1 MAAKYHKKVAV
12 VIRPSNENKLGDLIS
27 RIGLEKRKIESFSDF
42 QKVIESEC
50 DYENF
55 EVILKKNRI
64 LTEKYL
70 DIEYEILI
78 LYYWNKNKDESVEF
92 PHSRF
97 IVRCSRNQK

>member
-1 MAAKYHKKVAV
+1 MCKYNTAKSITFSGVP
-12 VIRPSNENKLGDLIS
+12 IIS

-70 DIEYEILI
+70 DKAGL
-78 LYYWNKNKDESVEF
+78 
-92 PHSRF
+92 
-97 IVRCSRNQK
+97 